1 MNTLKTLTIVVLAT
15 SLMTVVPTGARADR
29 WYNSKGAWATYGF
42 VGGALVGHLVTREFG
57 RPRYPQPVYGGGGY
71 YGQPGYAAPQDTY
84 TIYKEDRIWPFYRR
98 VRAESIPMIQ
108 PPPPGRSAARSLAN
122 DDVPQPT
129 TTVVNNYYY
138 GNDAKPGDAPPAKTT
153 EESIEGAR
161 RDSKR
166 PLRMEVITVSNRA
179 GETQIAEVKIRERK
193 LEISQRELDNARTA
207 ARDLQTQVDELIDSI
222 GKAEQQVQEELD
234 GMQNEVEVDPSVRV
248 EATI

>member
-15 SLMTVVPTGARADR
+15 SLMTVVPTGARADE

-98 VRAESIPMIQ
+98 IRAESIPMIQ
-108 PPPPGRSAARSLAN
+108 PPPPGRSSARSLAN
-122 DDVPQPT
+122 DDVQRPT
-129 TTVVNNYYY
+129 TTIVNNYYY
-138 GNDAKPGDAPPAKTT
+138 DKETKAEDAPPPATT
-153 EESIEGAR
+153 EESILDAR
-161 RDSKR
+161 RAVTR
-166 PLRMEVITVSNRA
+166 TPRTQVVTVSNQAGQTRA
-179 GETQIAEVKIRERK
+179 ADQLIRERK
-193 LEISQRELDNARTA
+193 LQISQEELDSARTA
-207 ARDLQTQVDELIDSI
+207 ARDLQQRVDQLIDSI

-234 GMQNEVEVDPSVRV
+234 GMQNEGEADPSVRV